1 VSPAQSVF
9 GLCAAHCT
17 PVGLS
22 LAGEWRSR
30 VQREYANRETGR
42 PGEGPYVER
51 TDYTWEGV
59 VIKPRL
65 AEPLGPALA
74 MMLQRGR
81 SGSLLQEREQR

>member
-9 GLCAAHCT
+9 GLCAGHCT
-17 PVGLS
+17 PVALL

-51 TDYTWEGV
+51 TDCTWEGV
-59 VIKPRL
+59 V
-65 AEPLGPALA
+65 AGPALA